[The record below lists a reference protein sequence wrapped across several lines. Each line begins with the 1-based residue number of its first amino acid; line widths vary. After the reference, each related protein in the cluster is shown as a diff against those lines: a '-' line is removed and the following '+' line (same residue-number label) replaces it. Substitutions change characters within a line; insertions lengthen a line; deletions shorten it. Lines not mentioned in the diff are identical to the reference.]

1 VSNLKKEKPTK
12 EKVDL
17 KDRECNYCGTRGH
30 TEAKSI
36 VWVIYNHRKKSSTQS
51 YENSYL
57 TLTCPPQGM

>member
-1 VSNLKKEKPTK
+1 MSNLKKEKPTK

-36 VWVIYNHRKKSSTQS
+36 VWVIYNHRKKSSKDHPHYGFSSETR
-51 YENSYL
+51 
-57 TLTCPPQGM
+57 